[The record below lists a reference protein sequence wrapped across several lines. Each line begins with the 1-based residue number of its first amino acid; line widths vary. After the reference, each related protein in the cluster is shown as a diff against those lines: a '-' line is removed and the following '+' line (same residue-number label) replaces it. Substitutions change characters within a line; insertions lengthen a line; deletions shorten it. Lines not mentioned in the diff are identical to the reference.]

1 MTELIQKDEVYAIVG
16 AAMEVHR
23 EKGFGF
29 AEPVYQECMEIELS
43 DRKIPALAQKEI
55 PISYKERLLKKTYIA
70 DFVACDK
77 ITVELKALDRLSS
90 REEAQVINY
99 LKSSGLEVGV
109 LINFGAPSLEW
120 KRIVLTKHVIESI
133 DFQPKSTSN
142 SRNSRI
148 KPL

>member
-1 MTELIQKDEVYAIVG
+1 MPELILKDEVYAIVG

-29 AEPVYQECMEIELS
+29 NEPVYQECMEIELA
-43 DRKIPALAQKEI
+43 DRKIPAMAQKEM
-55 PISYKERLLKKTYIA
+55 PISYKGRLLKKTYIA
-70 DFVACDK
+70 DFVAFGK
-77 ITVELKALDRLSS
+77 IVVELKALDKLTS

-120 KRIVLTKHVIESI
+120 KRIVLTSRSPEAA
-133 DFQPKSTSN
+133 DLQQKSE
-142 SRNSRI
+142 RNSRQFA
-148 KPL
+148 